1 MNPRQVYI
9 GNDVHD
15 GSLRESSYEQQLPRH
30 RIIPRTESMRKDYAR
45 RSSLHLNNNLD
56 EKEDL
61 LHFEQLIRNLI
72 ESEHVDLFQE
82 YRKQIFHN
90 LNIISDQEFIL
101 DVHSLEKLSLLAL
114 AGSRNTQ
121 SVYADVLKCA
131 LAPIKSSKKKRYLVL
146 SNNKSIFFT
155 ESTGRRLLIRLI
167 DAFWEKAKSNDFCD
181 EALEIISSDIFELVS
196 KSFFLLFLSFSHTHV
211 PL

>member
-1 MNPRQVYI
+1 MNPRQVYVDD
-9 GNDVHD
+9 N
-15 GSLRESSYEQQLPRH
+15 SSFRDNSFQQPPR
-30 RIIPRTESMRKDYAR
+30 RNRMIPRGESVKKDYAR
-45 RSSLHLNNNLD
+45 RSSLQLNNNLD

-72 ESEHVDLFQE
+72 ESEHIDLFQE
-82 YRKQIFHN
+82 YRKHIFHN
-90 LNIISDQEFIL
+90 LNIISDQEFII

-121 SVYADVLKCA
+121 SVYAEVLKSA
-131 LAPIKSSKKKRYLVL
+131 LDPVKPSKKKRHL

-155 ESTGRRLLIRLI
+155 EPTGRRLLIRFI

-181 EALEIISSDIFELVS
+181 QALAIISSDIFELVS
-196 KSFFLLFLSFSHTHV
+196 KYFGVFFLSKYF
-211 PL
+211 PLTTPF